1 MPVLFT
7 LLSPARRRPH
17 RTVKVIE
24 HNGIAYTQDR
34 SGHYRS
40 NQNKALHRVIWQ
52 GHHGP
57 IPKDF
62 IIRHIDGNRDNNDI
76 SNLQLMHHLHR
87 AANEV
92 GKLALRQV

>member
-1 MPVLFT
+1 MAGAPW
-7 LLSPARRRPH
+7 A
-17 RTVKVIE
+17 
-24 HNGIAYTQDR
+24 A
-34 SGHYRS
+34 
-40 NQNKALHRVIWQ
+40 
-52 GHHGP
+52 
-57 IPKDF
+57 KDF